1 MSINRR
7 DLIGAT
13 VAMGA
18 GVPAIQGL
26 VGNRARAA
34 TPSGASVEDT
44 KALAISYFSSR
55 GYEAAVPKPII
66 TGADYNGGLNYDEDG
81 FGTGSKRSLYVVQP
95 CARVED
101 AKARGKA
108 GTLPVF
114 TLFAI
119 CPAETETAQ
128 RRTSDLL
135 EFLTAGAGLD
145 PKRLRLT
152 TTALAKPLFSDFK
165 LHGIGEKQIR
175 LRPVAEAQADGAGSG
190 WFEPKGHSN
199 TPAFATYSVEF
210 VMADSTEIEIA
221 EFAVEFV
228 PPHYGGSGIGLER
241 LTMARNDHLIR
252 WDDEAMTFKQ
262 TVEAE
267 AQRTGKP
274 LPSGYF
280 NILGIPQPE

>member
-1 MSINRR
+1 
-7 DLIGAT
+7 
-13 VAMGA
+13 MGA

-145 PKRLRLT
+145 PKRHVEIDSKYFRPAEVDHLIGDATKGRTQLGWEP
-152 TTALAKPLFSDFK
+152 AVSFEQLIAMMVDADLA
-165 LHGIGEKQIR
+165 R
-175 LRPVAEAQADGAGSG
+175 LRPL
-190 WFEPKGHSN
+190 
-199 TPAFATYSVEF
+199 ATS
-210 VMADSTEIEIA
+210 AT
-221 EFAVEFV
+221 
-228 PPHYGGSGIGLER
+228 R
-241 LTMARNDHLIR
+241 
-252 WDDEAMTFKQ
+252 
-262 TVEAE
+262 
-267 AQRTGKP
+267 
-274 LPSGYF
+274 
-280 NILGIPQPE
+280 